1 MKKNSLAL
9 VIQARMGSSRFPGKA
24 ICDLS
29 GATLL
34 ERIFQRVKKV
44 KRIGKVILATTKK
57 QENDNYEFFELGLG
71 NPVFISAQEGRQV
84 GHLLDLIN
92 KLLPP
97 IKNVDSDLKEQISL
111 AIIGMPNVGKS
122 SYVNKIL
129 NEKKSIVSEIAGT
142 TRDSIDSIIKYFNNN
157 IRLIDTA
164 GLRKK
169 TKI

>member
-57 QENDNYEFFELGLG
+57 KEDDILVTIAKLYKIDILRDKKNRNESAPTILDVYYRIFLVSQRFANPGRWKNKLG
-71 NPVFISAQEGRQV
+71 NNRWP
-84 GHLLDLIN
+84 
-92 KLLPP
+92 
-97 IKNVDSDLKEQISL
+97 
-111 AIIGMPNVGKS
+111 
-122 SYVNKIL
+122 
-129 NEKKSIVSEIAGT
+129 
-142 TRDSIDSIIKYFNNN
+142 
-157 IRLIDTA
+157 
-164 GLRKK
+164 
-169 TKI
+169 